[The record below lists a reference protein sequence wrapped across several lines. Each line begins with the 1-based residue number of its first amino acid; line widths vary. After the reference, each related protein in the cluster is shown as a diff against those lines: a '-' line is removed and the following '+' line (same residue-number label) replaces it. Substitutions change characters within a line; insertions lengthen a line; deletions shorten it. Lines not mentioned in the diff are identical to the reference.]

1 MAKQVQLHEKD
12 IIFSIACLF
21 VESIG
26 SRDSLEAV
34 KVLCRL
40 LNGVL
45 ISITRGTAF
54 IEPWVVGKSEV
65 KINVFLIGWLGQKR
79 CLSIALIEIFV
90 AFFSFT
96 ICSLLGTSQTSCELC
111 ACLKRT

>member
-34 KVLCRL
+34 LCRL
-40 LNGVL
+40 LDGVKL
-45 ISITRGTAF
+45 ISIARGTAF
-54 IEPWVVGKSEV
+54 IEPWVVGKS
-65 KINVFLIGWLGQKR
+65 KR
-79 CLSIALIEIFV
+79 
-90 AFFSFT
+90 
-96 ICSLLGTSQTSCELC
+96 
-111 ACLKRT
+111 